1 MTQQR
6 SRLNRG
12 CNRSEMAELRH
23 AAIGALLASDSD
35 REGGRQE
42 ACRLPLGPNQR
53 SGEPRTSKGRRC
65 STVGV
70 FGYVERPVFTA
81 AVQTFRD
88 HRTPSQARQLVE
100 KLARIPVAKEII
112 INDDA
117 WGEGADVWQRWLLEF
132 APRADECEIART
144 NAFYI
149 GSPNLHEIRVY
160 NRLAALSRG
169 EFFMLVQGDYCLP
182 DARAGGGL
190 WMLHALRAFRALP
203 RLAML
208 SGRVGYDDVL
218 TRETPEAER
227 RAKSWGQAPERPL
240 RFEIPSGRAVREAG
254 DWARL
259 SGGLSTPVQFVPAVD
274 NGPLLFRRSAL
285 IAAGGFDESYSCAG
299 EVGMHYDWELSLR
312 FWRAGHEVAV
322 YYGGGTNGL
331 GGRKTTRSPALRT
344 QRHRSELMN
353 AVTVRALWAE
363 HNRTV
368 LARIA
373 AATAQL
379 APIADG
385 RERDARL
392 QAEARIG
399 RLSKPGCYRGEA
411 YSETL
416 AFPLKT
422 S

>member
-1 MTQQR
+1 MNWLVEFLHIPPPELNSHHTVSGPLALLSRAFMTQQR

-160 NRLAALSRG
+160 NRLAALARG

-240 RFEIPSGRAVREAG
+240 RFEIPSERAVRVAQPG
-254 DWARL
+254 HLLWCKAMTR
-259 SGGLSTPVQFVPAVD
+259 PA
-274 NGPLLFRRSAL
+274 
-285 IAAGGFDESYSCAG
+285 
-299 EVGMHYDWELSLR
+299 
-312 FWRAGHEVAV
+312 
-322 YYGGGTNGL
+322 
-331 GGRKTTRSPALRT
+331 
-344 QRHRSELMN
+344 
-353 AVTVRALWAE
+353 
-363 HNRTV
+363 
-368 LARIA
+368 
-373 AATAQL
+373 
-379 APIADG
+379 
-385 RERDARL
+385 
-392 QAEARIG
+392 
-399 RLSKPGCYRGEA
+399 
-411 YSETL
+411 
-416 AFPLKT
+416 
-422 S
+422 

>member
-1 MTQQR
+1 MKVWFF
-6 SRLNRG
+6 SRVLP
-12 CNRSEMAELRH
+12 SDLPFLFLSQELGGIPCVNAWLKKIFRH
-23 AAIGALLASDSD
+23 HGTGS
-35 REGGRQE
+35 
-42 ACRLPLGPNQR
+42 
-53 SGEPRTSKGRRC
+53 
-65 STVGV
+65 
-70 FGYVERPVFTA
+70 
-81 AVQTFRD
+81 
-88 HRTPSQARQLVE
+88 
-100 KLARIPVAKEII
+100 
-112 INDDA
+112 NDDA

-160 NRLAALSRG
+160 NRLAALARG

-274 NGPLLFRRSAL
+274 NGPLLFRRILVKQQAQDY
-285 IAAGGFDESYSCAG
+285 AF
-299 EVGMHYDWELSLR
+299 LR
-312 FWRAGHEVAV
+312 RGLVRCLPEKRCVPVLVRAGDTFNPRVPLFV
-322 YYGGGTNGL
+322 PL
-331 GGRKTTRSPALRT
+331 
-344 QRHRSELMN
+344 LMP
-353 AVTVRALWAE
+353 R
-363 HNRTV
+363 
-368 LARIA
+368 
-373 AATAQL
+373 
-379 APIADG
+379 
-385 RERDARL
+385 
-392 QAEARIG
+392 
-399 RLSKPGCYRGEA
+399 
-411 YSETL
+411 
-416 AFPLKT
+416 
-422 S
+422 